1 MTPTPGTV
9 DRAAAIRRA
18 LVQLVARKGFHGTS
32 MAAVAQEAGVATGT
46 AYVHYSSKDELVFA
60 TYLEVKHGLG
70 TAAIAQ
76 LDPAAPAR
84 VRFAQLWLGAQ
95 RHLARQ
101 PDHARFLV
109 QVDASPYA
117 VSAHERALKTDNDPL
132 MSSEV
137 VIELLESFVALP
149 IAVLLDLAFGPVI
162 RMTAGDTAIDDAVVP
177 ALIEACWRAVTITP
191 GDTQRA

>member
-1 MTPTPGTV
+1 MNRSPVPV

-46 AYVHYSSKDELVFA
+46 AYVHYASKDELVFA

-70 TAAIAQ
+70 TAAIAH
-76 LDPAAPAR
+76 LDPAATAR
-84 VRFAQLWLGAQ
+84 ERFAQLWLGAQ
-95 RHLARQ
+95 EHLARQ

-117 VSAHERALKTDNDPL
+117 ASAHERALTTDSDPL
-132 MSSEV
+132 MSSEA

-149 IAVLLDLAFGPVI
+149 ITVQFDLAFGPVI
-162 RMTAGDTAIDDAVVP
+162 RLTAADTAIDDDVIP
-177 ALIEACWRAVTITP
+177 TLIEACWRAVTT
-191 GDTQRA
+191 GDATSP